1 MALLTTYRFTIFL
14 GATLLFLVQP
24 MFARMVLPLL
34 GGSPAVW
41 NTCMLFFQAVLLAGY
56 AYAHATVHWLGP
68 RRQAVLHVIVL
79 AVVLL
84 LPPIAVP
91 DGWSPPGDG
100 TPIFWLLGL
109 LTVSVGGP
117 FFALSS
123 TSPLLQKWFADCEH
137 SQSKDPY
144 FLYAASNAGSM
155 LALISYPFLIERFWR
170 LDQQSTSWRI
180 GYAVFAV
187 LMLGCAAQMWR
198 STSAKATGSQS
209 PAASPVSWQRRLRWT
224 ALALVPSSWMLSVTT
239 FLTTD
244 LTPMPLLWIIPLAIY
259 LLTFILAFAAKPPIP
274 HAWIT
279 RIFPW
284 TVLLLA
290 ASLMFQNVWQ
300 VMFLHLFAFFVGAMV
315 CHGELA
321 ADRPETGR
329 LTEFYLWLSV
339 GGFLGGLFNGMIAP
353 ILFRWVLEYP
363 LTIAL
368 ACWLQRPLPAP
379 DDDASAAS
387 DRRWLLG
394 LLAAFAAAVG
404 LLSQSMNFEGTVVLA
419 LTVLVGGGAAL
430 AFCCLNRPR
439 WFAVA
444 IAVVMLVEKFEPPF
458 AGETLHVDR
467 GYFGVHRVVFSH
479 GRIYRL
485 VHGVTVHGIQNRDP
499 ERPEM
504 RRQPM
509 AYYHRSG
516 PLGQIFKQLRATSQL
531 KQVAVVGL
539 GAGAAACYCQD
550 DQHFTF
556 YEIDPIVKHIAET
569 PEYFTHLSDLGQEH
583 YSVVLGDG
591 RLKLEQTDQLY
602 DLIVFDAF
610 SSDAIPMHLLTREA
624 FSIYLEKL
632 SEHGVLAFHISNMHL
647 DLAPVLA
654 DLAADAGLVCSVC
667 EDVLVTD
674 EESRRGKTPST
685 WVAVA
690 RKTKDFAGLDQ
701 QPGWKPPTRSK
712 SGIPWSD
719 DFSNVLDTLK

>member
-1 MALLTTYRFTIFL
+1 MALLTIYRLTIFL

-56 AYAHATVHWLGP
+56 AYAHASVHWLGP
-68 RRQAVLHVIVL
+68 RRQAILHIIVL
-79 AVVLL
+79 AAVLL
-84 LPPIAVP
+84 LPAIAVP
-91 DGWSPPGDG
+91 DGWKPPGEG
-100 TPIFWLLGL
+100 TPVFWLLGL

-117 FFALSS
+117 FFVLSA

-137 SQSKDPY
+137 TQSKDPY

-155 LALISYPFLIERFWR
+155 LALLSYPFIIERLWR
-170 LDQQSTSWRI
+170 LDEQSSAWRI

-187 LMLGCAAQMWR
+187 LMAACAALMWKSR
-198 STSAKATGSQS
+198 STQVSDQ
-209 PAASPVSWQRRLRWT
+209 PAPTAGPVSWQRRLRWT

-244 LTPMPLLWIIPLAIY
+244 LTPMPLLWIIPLALY
-259 LLTFILAFAAKPPIP
+259 LLTFIFAFAVKPPIP
-274 HAWIT
+274 HAWMT
-279 RIFPW
+279 RLFPW

-290 ASLMFQNVWQ
+290 VSLIFRDAGQIML
-300 VMFLHLFAFFVGAMV
+300 LHLFAFFVGAMV

-321 ADRPETGR
+321 ADRPDTGR

-339 GGFLGGLFNGMIAP
+339 GGFLGGLFNGLIAP

-368 ACWLQRPLPAP
+368 ACWLQPALPTAK
-379 DDDASAAS
+379 DDDSAAA

-394 LLAAFAAAVG
+394 LLAAFAAIVG
-404 LLSQSMNFEGTVVLA
+404 LMSRSMNFNGTVALA
-419 LTVLVGGGAAL
+419 TTVLVGGGAAL

-439 WFAVA
+439 WFAAA
-444 IAVVMLVEKFEPPF
+444 IAVIMLVEKLEPPF
-458 AGETLHVDR
+458 SGETLFVDR
-467 GYFGVHRVVFSH
+467 GYFGVHRVVRSH
-479 GRIYRL
+479 GRIYQL

-499 ERPEM
+499 ERPSLQ
-504 RRQPM
+504 RQPM

-516 PLGQIFKQLRATSQL
+516 PLGQIFDQLGQTGRVQ
-531 KQVAVVGL
+531 KVAIVGL
-539 GAGAAACYCQD
+539 GAGAAACYCED

-569 PEYFTHLSDLGQEH
+569 PEYFTHLSDLGRDH
-583 YSVVLGDG
+583 YSIVLGDG
-591 RLKLEQTDQLY
+591 RLKLEESEEPY

-624 FSIYLEKL
+624 FAVYLSKL
-632 SEHGVLAFHISNMHL
+632 SEHGVLAFHISNLHL
-647 DLAPVLA
+647 NLTPVLA
-654 DLAADAGLVCSVC
+654 DLAADAGLVCCVC
-667 EDVLVTD
+667 EDLLVTD
-674 EESRRGKTPST
+674 EQSRQGKTPST
-685 WVAVA
+685 YVTIA
-690 RKTKDFAGLDQ
+690 RATEDLAGLDQ
-701 QPGWKPPTRSK
+701 RSGWTIAPRSD
-712 SGIPWSD
+712 SGVPWTD
-719 DFSNVLDTLK
+719 DFSNVLDVLK